1 MCAVL
6 TYVMASKR
14 RGEFGGAVKEEGEEK
29 SDELMLLHCSSYRH
43 TLHFVVFFFF
53 FLAMCYCAC
62 TYAFVQAYFV
72 CIGSTDSLSKI
83 KHM

>member
-43 TLHFVVFFFF
+43 TLHFVVFFC
-53 FLAMCYCAC
+53 FLAMCYCTC
-62 TYAFVQAYFV
+62 TYAFMQAYFV
-72 CIGSTDSLSKI
+72 CIRPTDSLSKI
-83 KHM
+83 EHM

>member
-14 RGEFGGAVKEEGEEK
+14 RGKFGGAVKEEGEEK

-43 TLHFVVFFFF
+43 TLHFVFFFF
-53 FLAMCYCAC
+53 FFSHVLLRMHI
-62 TYAFVQAYFV
+62 
-72 CIGSTDSLSKI
+72 CIRAGLFCVHRVD
-83 KHM
+83 

>member
-43 TLHFVVFFFF
+43 TLHFVVFFCLFF
-53 FLAMCYCAC
+53 SHVLLRMHI
-62 TYAFVQAYFV
+62 
-72 CIGSTDSLSKI
+72 CIHAGLFSVHRAD
-83 KHM
+83 

>member
-1 MCAVL
+1 MSMCAVL

-43 TLHFVVFFFF
+43 TLHFVVFFLFF
-53 FLAMCYCAC
+53 SHVLLHMHICIHAGLFC
-62 TYAFVQAYFV
+62 VHQA
-72 CIGSTDSLSKI
+72 D
-83 KHM
+83 